1 MAKHKRKRRY
11 SGPDITG
18 HVDLNPGD
26 QFQTTLN
33 GINDS
38 GETLSEIRGAPVEVT
53 GGLPGEKVVV
63 EVQKRFP
70 ERIVAKVVEVLEQA
84 EERVVPECEYFLTC
98 SGCQWQH
105 ASYDYQLQL
114 KQARVQR
121 EIDKYQSLSQVVV
134 DATIGSESQLGY
146 RNHGRFTVGKKDDGG
161 KIGYINAVTR
171 RFVKIDR
178 CLLMNEQI
186 NKVLDLAQDNVAGQT
201 QVAIRAGSNTDSMLI
216 QPRMDISHI
225 GLVTGEQH
233 YEEEVRGFRFRVAA
247 SSFFQVNTSQLSRAI
262 DEVRDLLELDGTE
275 VMVDAYCGVGV
286 FTVLLAPYVRKI
298 VGIEESASAIEDAGL
313 NSKDVLNIEFVEGKT
328 EHILNTLNQH
338 IDVLLLD
345 PPRVGCHPDVLDS
358 VIKLKPEKVLMISC
372 EPEAMARDLNLLCS
386 TGIYSLETIRPV
398 DMFPQTRHVE
408 TISMLRL
415 QG

>member
-262 DEVRDLLELDGTE
+262 DEVRDLLEFDGTE

-313 NSKDVLNIEFVEGKT
+313 NSKDILNIEFVEGKT
-328 EHILNTLNQH
+328 EHILNTLNEH

>member
-1 MAKHKRKRRY
+1 MAKYKRRRRY

-26 QFQTTLN
+26 QFQTTLSE
-33 GINDS
+33 INDS
-38 GETLSEIRGAPVEVT
+38 GDTASQIRGAPVEVS
-53 GGLPGEKVVV
+53 GGLPGEKVIV
-63 EVQKRFP
+63 EVLKRFP

-84 EERVVPECEYFLTC
+84 EERVEPECEYFLTC

-121 EIDKYQSLSQVVV
+121 EIDKYQSLSHVVV
-134 DATIGSESQLGY
+134 DATIGSETQLGY
-146 RNHGRFTVGKKDDGG
+146 RNHGRFTVGKKDDAGN
-161 KIGYINAVTR
+161 IGYVNAVTR
-171 RFVKIDR
+171 HFVKIDR
-178 CLLMNEQI
+178 CLLMNEPI
-186 NKVLDLAQDNVAGQT
+186 NKILDLAQGNVAGQT

-216 QPRMDISHI
+216 QPRMDLSHT

-233 YEEEVRGFRFRVAA
+233 YEEQVRGFRFRVAA
-247 SSFFQVNTSQLSRAI
+247 SSFFQVNTIQLSRAI

-286 FTVLLAPYVRKI
+286 FTVLLAPYVQKI
-298 VGIEESASAIEDAGL
+298 VGIEESASAIQDAEL
-313 NSKDVLNIEFVEGKT
+313 NSKDILKIEFVEGKT
-328 EHILNTLNQH
+328 EHILNTLNKR

-358 VIKLKPEKVLMISC
+358 VVKLKPEKVLMISC
-372 EPEAMARDLNLLCS
+372 EPEAMARDLNLLCAS
-386 TGIYSLETIRPV
+386 GMYSLETIRPV

-408 TISMLRL
+408 TISMLRFR
-415 QG
+415 G

>member
-201 QVAIRAGSNTDSMLI
+201 QMAIRAGSNTDSMLI
-216 QPRMDISHI
+216 QPRMNLSHI

-313 NSKDVLNIEFVEGKT
+313 NSKDILNIEFVEGKT
-328 EHILNTLNQH
+328 EHIINTLNQH

>member
-216 QPRMDISHI
+216 QPRMNLSHI

-415 QG
+415 EG

>member
-38 GETLSEIRGAPVEVT
+38 GETLSAIRGAPVEVT

-161 KIGYINAVTR
+161 KLGYINAVTR

-186 NKVLDLAQDNVAGQT
+186 NKALDLAQDNVAGQT
-201 QVAIRAGSNTDSMLI
+201 QMAIRAGSNTDSMLI
-216 QPRMDISHI
+216 QPRMNLSHI

-262 DEVRDLLELDGTE
+262 DEVRDLLDLDGTE

-313 NSKDVLNIEFVEGKT
+313 NSKDILNIEFVEGKT

>member
-1 MAKHKRKRRY
+1 M
-11 SGPDITG
+11 
-18 HVDLNPGD
+18 DLNPGD

-146 RNHGRFTVGKKDDGG
+146 RNHGRFTVGKKEDGG

-216 QPRMDISHI
+216 QPRMNLSHI

-262 DEVRDLLELDGTE
+262 DEVRDLLDLDGTE

-313 NSKDVLNIEFVEGKT
+313 NSKDILNIEFVEGKT

-358 VIKLKPEKVLMISC
+358 VIKLKPEKVMMISC
-372 EPEAMARDLNLLCS
+372 EPEAMARDLNLLCA
-386 TGIYSLETIRPV
+386 TGIYTLETIRPV

>member
-26 QFQTTLN
+26 QFQTILH

-38 GETLSEIRGAPVEVT
+38 GETLSEVRGAPVEVT

-186 NKVLDLAQDNVAGQT
+186 NKVLDLAQDNVLGQT

-216 QPRMDISHI
+216 QPRMDLSHI
-225 GLVTGEQH
+225 GLVTGAQH

-313 NSKDVLNIEFVEGKT
+313 NSKDVFNIEFVEGKT

-358 VIKLKPEKVLMISC
+358 VVKLKPEKVLMVSC

-386 TGIYSLETIRPV
+386 TGTYNLETIRPV

>member
-134 DATIGSESQLGY
+134 AATIGSESQLGY

-201 QVAIRAGSNTDSMLI
+201 QVSIRAGSNTDSMLI
-216 QPRMDISHI
+216 QPRMNLSHI

-262 DEVRDLLELDGTE
+262 DEVRDLLDLDGTE

-313 NSKDVLNIEFVEGKT
+313 NSKDILNIEFVEGKT

>member
-134 DATIGSESQLGY
+134 AATIGSESQLGY

-201 QVAIRAGSNTDSMLI
+201 QVSIRAGSNTDSMLI
-216 QPRMDISHI
+216 QPRMNLSHI

-298 VGIEESASAIEDAGL
+298 VGIEESASAIDDAGL
-313 NSKDVLNIEFVEGKT
+313 NSKDILNIEFVEGKT

>member
-201 QVAIRAGSNTDSMLI
+201 QVSIRAGSNTDSMLI

-233 YEEEVRGFRFRVAA
+233 YEEEVRGFHFRVAA

>member
-216 QPRMDISHI
+216 QPRMNLSHI

-262 DEVRDLLELDGTE
+262 DEVRDLLDLDGTE

-313 NSKDVLNIEFVEGKT
+313 NSKDILNIEFVEGKT

>member
-186 NKVLDLAQDNVAGQT
+186 NKVLDLAQDNVPGQT

-313 NSKDVLNIEFVEGKT
+313 NSKDILNIEFVEGKT
-328 EHILNTLNQH
+328 EHILNTLNKH

-358 VIKLKPEKVLMISC
+358 VVKLKPEKVLMISC

>member
-216 QPRMDISHI
+216 QPRMNLSHI

-298 VGIEESASAIEDAGL
+298 VGIEESASAI
-313 NSKDVLNIEFVEGKT
+313 
-328 EHILNTLNQH
+328 
-338 IDVLLLD
+338 
-345 PPRVGCHPDVLDS
+345 
-358 VIKLKPEKVLMISC
+358 
-372 EPEAMARDLNLLCS
+372 
-386 TGIYSLETIRPV
+386 
-398 DMFPQTRHVE
+398 
-408 TISMLRL
+408 
-415 QG
+415 

>member
-134 DATIGSESQLGY
+134 AATIGSESQLGY

-201 QVAIRAGSNTDSMLI
+201 QMAIRAGSNTDSMLI
-216 QPRMDISHI
+216 QPRMNLSHI

-262 DEVRDLLELDGTE
+262 DEVRDLLDLDGTE

-313 NSKDVLNIEFVEGKT
+313 NSKDILNVEFVEGKT

>member
-146 RNHGRFTVGKKDDGG
+146 CNHGRFTVGKKDDGG
-161 KIGYINAVTR
+161 MIGYINAVTR

-216 QPRMDISHI
+216 QPRMNLSHI

-313 NSKDVLNIEFVEGKT
+313 NSKDILNIEFVEGKT

>member
-121 EIDKYQSLSQVVV
+121 EIDKYQSLSQVVAV
-134 DATIGSESQLGY
+134 SYTHLTLPTI
-146 RNHGRFTVGKKDDGG
+146 
-161 KIGYINAVTR
+161 
-171 RFVKIDR
+171 
-178 CLLMNEQI
+178 LL
-186 NKVLDLAQDNVAGQT
+186 V
-201 QVAIRAGSNTDSMLI
+201 
-216 QPRMDISHI
+216 
-225 GLVTGEQH
+225 
-233 YEEEVRGFRFRVAA
+233 
-247 SSFFQVNTSQLSRAI
+247 
-262 DEVRDLLELDGTE
+262 
-275 VMVDAYCGVGV
+275 
-286 FTVLLAPYVRKI
+286 
-298 VGIEESASAIEDAGL
+298 
-313 NSKDVLNIEFVEGKT
+313 
-328 EHILNTLNQH
+328 
-338 IDVLLLD
+338 
-345 PPRVGCHPDVLDS
+345 
-358 VIKLKPEKVLMISC
+358 
-372 EPEAMARDLNLLCS
+372 
-386 TGIYSLETIRPV
+386 
-398 DMFPQTRHVE
+398 
-408 TISMLRL
+408 
-415 QG
+415 

>member
-1 MAKHKRKRRY
+1 MAKHKRRRRY
-11 SGPDITG
+11 SGRDITG

-33 GINDS
+33 EINDS
-38 GETLSEIRGAPVEVT
+38 GFAISEIRGAPVEVT
-53 GGLPGEKVVV
+53 GGLPGEKVIV

-121 EIDKYQSLSQVVV
+121 EIEKYQSLSHVVV
-134 DATIGSESQLGY
+134 DTTIGSEAQLGY

-171 RFVKIDR
+171 HFVKIDQ
-178 CLLMNEQI
+178 CLLMNEPI
-186 NKVLDLAQDNVAGQT
+186 NKILDLAQDNVAGQT
-201 QVAIRAGSNTDSMLI
+201 QVAIRAGSTTNSMLI
-216 QPRMDISHI
+216 QPRMDLSDI

-286 FTVLLAPYVRKI
+286 FTVLLAPYVQKI
-298 VGIEESASAIEDAGL
+298 VGIEESASAIQDAGL
-313 NSKDVLNIEFVEGKT
+313 NSKDILNIEFIEGKT
-328 EHILNTLNQH
+328 EHILNTLNKH

-358 VIKLKPEKVLMISC
+358 VVKLKPEKVLMISC

>member
-216 QPRMDISHI
+216 QPRMNLSHI

-262 DEVRDLLELDGTE
+262 DEVRDLLDLDGTE

-313 NSKDVLNIEFVEGKT
+313 NSKDILNIEFVEGKT

-408 TISMLRL
+408 TICMLRL

>member
-38 GETLSEIRGAPVEVT
+38 GETLSEVRGAPVEVT

-201 QVAIRAGSNTDSMLI
+201 QMAIRAGSNTDSMLI
-216 QPRMDISHI
+216 QPRMNLSHI

-313 NSKDVLNIEFVEGKT
+313 NSKDILNIEFVEGKT

>member
-134 DATIGSESQLGY
+134 AATIGSESQLGY
-146 RNHGRFTVGKKDDGG
+146 RNHGRFPVGKKEDGG

-216 QPRMDISHI
+216 QPRMNLSHI

-313 NSKDVLNIEFVEGKT
+313 NSKDILNIEFVEGKT

>member
-216 QPRMDISHI
+216 QPRMNLSHI

-275 VMVDAYCGVGV
+275 VVVDAYCGVGV

-313 NSKDVLNIEFVEGKT
+313 NSKDILNIEFVEGKT

-386 TGIYSLETIRPV
+386 TGIYNLETIRPV

>member
-26 QFQTTLN
+26 QFQTSLH

-53 GGLPGEKVVV
+53 GGLPGEKVLV

-134 DATIGSESQLGY
+134 DATIESESQLGY

-201 QVAIRAGSNTDSMLI
+201 QMAIRAGSNTDSMLI
-216 QPRMDISHI
+216 QPRMNLSHI

-262 DEVRDLLELDGTE
+262 DEVRDLLDLDGTE

-313 NSKDVLNIEFVEGKT
+313 NSKDILNIEFVEGKT

>member
-201 QVAIRAGSNTDSMLI
+201 QMAIRAGSNTDSMLI
-216 QPRMDISHI
+216 QPRMNLSHI

-358 VIKLKPEKVLMISC
+358 VIKLKPEKVLMVSC

-386 TGIYSLETIRPV
+386 TGTYNLETIRPV

>member
-134 DATIGSESQLGY
+134 AATIGSESQLGY

-201 QVAIRAGSNTDSMLI
+201 QMAIRAGSNTDSMLI

-225 GLVTGEQH
+225 GMVTGEQH

-262 DEVRDLLELDGTE
+262 DEVRDLLDLDGTE

-313 NSKDVLNIEFVEGKT
+313 NSKDILDIEFVEGKT

>member
-26 QFQTTLN
+26 QFQTILH

-38 GETLSEIRGAPVEVT
+38 GETLSEVRGAPVEVT

-186 NKVLDLAQDNVAGQT
+186 NKVLDLAQDNVLGQT

-216 QPRMDISHI
+216 QPRMDLSHI

-313 NSKDVLNIEFVEGKT
+313 NSKDVFNIEFVEGKT

-358 VIKLKPEKVLMISC
+358 VVKLKPEKVLMVSC

-386 TGIYSLETIRPV
+386 TGTYNLETIRPV

>member
-1 MAKHKRKRRY
+1 MAKHKRRRRY

-38 GETLSEIRGAPVEVT
+38 GDTTSEIQGAPLEVS

-70 ERIVAKVVEVLEQA
+70 ERIVAKVIEVLEPA

-105 ASYDYQLQL
+105 ASYDYQLHL

-121 EIDKYQSLSQVVV
+121 EIDKYESLSQAVV
-134 DATIGSESQLGY
+134 DPTIGSSAQLSY
-146 RNHGRFTVGKKDDGG
+146 RNHGRFTVGKKDDRG
-161 KIGYINAVTR
+161 KIGYVNAITR
-171 RFVKIDR
+171 HFVKIDR
-178 CLLMNEQI
+178 CLLMNDQI

-201 QVAIRAGSNTDSMLI
+201 QMAIRAGSNTDSMLI
-216 QPRMDISHI
+216 QPRMDLSHI

-233 YEEEVRGFRFRVAA
+233 YEEEVRGSRFRVAA

-262 DEVRDLLELDGTE
+262 DEARELLDLDGTE

-298 VGIEESASAIEDAGL
+298 IGVEESASAIQDAGL
-313 NSKDVLNIEFVEGKT
+313 NSMNIPNIEFVEGKT
-328 EHILNTLNQH
+328 EHILNALSED

-358 VIKLKPEKVLMISC
+358 VLKLKPEKVLMISC

-386 TGIYSLETIRPV
+386 AGTYNLETIRPV

>member
-186 NKVLDLAQDNVAGQT
+186 NKVLDLAQDNVVGQT

-216 QPRMDISHI
+216 QPRMDLSHI

-313 NSKDVLNIEFVEGKT
+313 NSKDILNIEFVEGKT

>member
-146 RNHGRFTVGKKDDGG
+146 RNHGRFTVGKKEDVG

-216 QPRMDISHI
+216 QPRMNLSHI

-262 DEVRDLLELDGTE
+262 DEVRDLLKLDGTE

-313 NSKDVLNIEFVEGKT
+313 NSKDILNIEFVEGKT

>member
-134 DATIGSESQLGY
+134 DATIRSESQLGY

-201 QVAIRAGSNTDSMLI
+201 QMAIRAGSNTDSMLI
-216 QPRMDISHI
+216 QPRMNLSHI

-262 DEVRDLLELDGTE
+262 DEVRDLLDLDGTE

-313 NSKDVLNIEFVEGKT
+313 NSKDILNIEFVEGKT

>member
-1 MAKHKRKRRY
+1 M
-11 SGPDITG
+11 
-18 HVDLNPGD
+18 DLNPGD
-26 QFQTTLN
+26 QFQTTLD

-201 QVAIRAGSNTDSMLI
+201 QVSIRAGSNTDSMLI

-313 NSKDVLNIEFVEGKT
+313 NSKDILNIEFVEGKT

-345 PPRVGCHPDVLDS
+345 PPRVCLLYTSPS
-358 VIKLKPEKVLMISC
+358 P
-372 EPEAMARDLNLLCS
+372 RD
-386 TGIYSLETIRPV
+386 
-398 DMFPQTRHVE
+398 
-408 TISMLRL
+408 
-415 QG
+415 

>member
-63 EVQKRFP
+63 EVQKRYP

-201 QVAIRAGSNTDSMLI
+201 QMAIRAGSNTDSMLI
-216 QPRMDISHI
+216 QPRMNLSHI

-262 DEVRDLLELDGTE
+262 DEVRDLLDLDGTE

>member
-134 DATIGSESQLGY
+134 AATIGSESQLGY

-216 QPRMDISHI
+216 QPRMDLSHI

-262 DEVRDLLELDGTE
+262 DEVRDLLDLDGTE

-313 NSKDVLNIEFVEGKT
+313 NSKDILNIEFVEGKT

>member
-201 QVAIRAGSNTDSMLI
+201 QMAIRAGSNTDSMLI
-216 QPRMDISHI
+216 QPRMNLSHI

-262 DEVRDLLELDGTE
+262 DEVRDLLDLDGTE

-313 NSKDVLNIEFVEGKT
+313 NSKDILNIEFVEGKT

-358 VIKLKPEKVLMISC
+358 VIKLKPEKLLMISC

>member
-134 DATIGSESQLGY
+134 AATIGSESQLGY

-201 QVAIRAGSNTDSMLI
+201 QVSIRAGSNTDSMLI
-216 QPRMDISHI
+216 QPRMNLSHI

-275 VMVDAYCGVGV
+275 VVVDAYCGVGV

-313 NSKDVLNIEFVEGKT
+313 NSKDILNIEFVEGKT

>member
-201 QVAIRAGSNTDSMLI
+201 QMAIRAGSNTDSMLI
-216 QPRMDISHI
+216 QPRMNLSHI

-262 DEVRDLLELDGTE
+262 DEVRDLLDLDGTE

-313 NSKDVLNIEFVEGKT
+313 NSKDILNIEFVEGKT

-386 TGIYSLETIRPV
+386 TGTYNLETIRPV

>member
-134 DATIGSESQLGY
+134 DATIRSESQLGY

-161 KIGYINAVTR
+161 KIGYINDVTR

-201 QVAIRAGSNTDSMLI
+201 QMAIRAGSNTDSMLI
-216 QPRMDISHI
+216 QPRMNLSHI

-262 DEVRDLLELDGTE
+262 DEVRDLLDLDGTE

-313 NSKDVLNIEFVEGKT
+313 NSKDILNIEFVEGKT

>member
-1 MAKHKRKRRY
+1 M
-11 SGPDITG
+11 
-18 HVDLNPGD
+18 DLNPGD

-134 DATIGSESQLGY
+134 AATIGSESQLGY

-201 QVAIRAGSNTDSMLI
+201 QMAIRAGSNTDSMLI
-216 QPRMDISHI
+216 QPRMNLSHI

-262 DEVRDLLELDGTE
+262 DEVRDLLDLDGTE

-313 NSKDVLNIEFVEGKT
+313 NSKDILNIEFVEGKT

-408 TISMLRL
+408 TISMLRF

>member
-201 QVAIRAGSNTDSMLI
+201 QMAIRAGSNTDSMLI
-216 QPRMDISHI
+216 QPRMNLSHI

-313 NSKDVLNIEFVEGKT
+313 NSKDILNIEFVEGKT

>member
-216 QPRMDISHI
+216 QPRMNLSHI

-313 NSKDVLNIEFVEGKT
+313 NSKDILNIEFVEGKT
-328 EHILNTLNQH
+328 EHILNTLNEH

>member
-186 NKVLDLAQDNVAGQT
+186 NKALDLAQDNVAGQT
-201 QVAIRAGSNTDSMLI
+201 QVSIRAGSNTDSMLI

-262 DEVRDLLELDGTE
+262 DEVRDLLDLDGTE

-313 NSKDVLNIEFVEGKT
+313 NSKDILNIEFVEGKT